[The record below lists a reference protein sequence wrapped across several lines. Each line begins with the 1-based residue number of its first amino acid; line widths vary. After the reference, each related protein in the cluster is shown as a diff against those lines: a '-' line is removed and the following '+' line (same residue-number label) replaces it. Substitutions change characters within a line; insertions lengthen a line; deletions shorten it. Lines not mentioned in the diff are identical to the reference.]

1 MSLEPSV
8 LAESEMKTYL
18 PELSI
23 SDLVH
28 ALASQDW
35 KAIEEK
41 LGTQQYERLGLDR
54 ALLIASD
61 LFARYKTL
69 TGLRILDIGSNT
81 GLVAKVLSAL
91 GCIVVG
97 IDNGD
102 VDSQGLYS
110 SLQSQLRFAGFE
122 FHRKDLAEFLDLDE
136 RYWDCIL
143 LLSVTHHWETGY
155 AMLGERRYTDNDI
168 RCLLAAL
175 FRRTRLS
182 IYYECPSGEPGFKA
196 GFGVDFLLRYCNEM
210 PIMRTLGH
218 TIGPNGYLR
227 EFWALDME

>member
-1 MSLEPSV
+1 
-8 LAESEMKTYL
+8 MKTYL

-28 ALASQDW
+28 ALVSQDW
-35 KAIEEK
+35 AAVDEK
-41 LGTQQYERLGLDR
+41 LSRQQYERLGLDR
-54 ALLIASD
+54 ALAIASD
-61 LFARYKTL
+61 LLARHQSL
-69 TGLRILDIGSNT
+69 SGLRILDVGCNN

-91 GCIVVG
+91 GCSVVG

-102 VDSQGLYS
+102 VDGQGLYS
-110 SLQSQLRFAGFE
+110 DLQSQTQFAGFE
-122 FHRKDLAEFLDLDE
+122 FHSKDVAEYLDVE
-136 RYWDCIL
+136 HRHWDCIL

-155 AMLGERRYTDNDI
+155 AMSGKRRYSDDDI
-168 RCLLAAL
+168 GRLLVTM

-182 IYYECPSGEPGFKA
+182 IYYECPSSEPGFEA
-196 GFGVDFLLRYCNEM
+196 GFGINFLLRYCSEL
-210 PIMRTLGH
+210 PKTRSLGH

>member
-1 MSLEPSV
+1 
-8 LAESEMKTYL
+8 MKTYL

-28 ALASQDW
+28 ALVSQDW
-35 KAIEEK
+35 GSVEEK
-41 LGTQQYERLGLDR
+41 LSRQQYERLGLDR
-54 ALLIASD
+54 ALAIASD
-61 LFARYKTL
+61 LLARHQSL
-69 TGLRILDIGSNT
+69 SGLRILDVGCNN

-91 GCIVVG
+91 GCSVVG

-102 VDSQGLYS
+102 VDGQGIYS
-110 SLQSQLRFAGFE
+110 DLQSQTQFAGFE
-122 FHRKDLAEFLDLDE
+122 FHSKGVAEFLDVE
-136 RYWDCIL
+136 RRHWDCIL

-155 AMLGERRYTDNDI
+155 AMSGKRHYSDDDI
-168 RCLLAAL
+168 RRLLATM

-182 IYYECPSGEPGFKA
+182 IYYECPSSEPGFEA
-196 GFGVDFLLRYCNEM
+196 GFGINFLLRYCSEL
-210 PIMRTLGH
+210 PKTRSLGH

>member
-1 MSLEPSV
+1 
-8 LAESEMKTYL
+8 MKTYL

-28 ALASQDW
+28 SLTSQDW
-35 KAIEEK
+35 TAVEEK
-41 LGTQQYERLGLDR
+41 LSGQQYERLGLDR
-54 ALLIASD
+54 ALAIASD
-61 LFARYKTL
+61 LLARHQSL
-69 TGLRILDIGSNT
+69 RGLRILDVGCNN

-91 GCIVVG
+91 GCSVVG
-97 IDNGD
+97 IDNGV

-110 SLQSQLRFAGFE
+110 DLQSQTRFLGFE
-122 FHRKDLAEFLDLDE
+122 FHTNDLAEFLGVDD

-155 AMLGERRYTDNDI
+155 AMSGKRCYSDDDI
-168 RCLLAAL
+168 RRLLATL

-182 IYYECPSGEPGFKA
+182 IYYECPCNEPGFDA
-196 GFGVDFLLRYCNEM
+196 GFGVDFLLRYCSEL
-210 PIMRTLGH
+210 PKMRSLGH

>member
-1 MSLEPSV
+1 
-8 LAESEMKTYL
+8 MKTYL
-18 PELSI
+18 PDLSV

-35 KAIEEK
+35 ATVDEK
-41 LGTQQYERLGLDR
+41 LSLQQYERLGLDR
-54 ALLIASD
+54 ALAIASD
-61 LFARYKTL
+61 LLARHQSL
-69 TGLRILDIGSNT
+69 RALRILDVGCNN

-91 GCIVVG
+91 GCSVVG

-110 SLQSQLRFAGFE
+110 DLQSQTQFAGFE
-122 FHRKDLAEFLDLDE
+122 LHTKDLAEFLDVDD

-155 AMLGERRYTDNDI
+155 AMSGKRRYTDDDI
-168 RCLLAAL
+168 GRLLATM

-182 IYYECPSGEPGFKA
+182 IYYECPCSEPGFEA
-196 GFGVDFLLRYCNEM
+196 GFGVNFLLRYCSEL
-210 PIMRTLGH
+210 PKTRSLGH

-227 EFWALDME
+227 EFWSLDME